1 MFSCLSL
8 LLLATGILAN
18 DGEQI
23 AGPSDPTQFD
33 SWLASIKAWREQT
46 RSQTHYNDSIYS
58 VPELLWTQTSFIQPQ
73 MHPYDL
79 FFYDP
84 VAHEYTVDRYL
95 KDVTTRYGG
104 IDSVLIWPTC
114 TFPVL
119 LLGGPREQFICY
131 WALQLGQHI
140 FFSVAGR
147 HTNILQTPT

>member
-1 MFSCLSL
+1 MSF
-8 LLLATGILAN
+8 LLLATGIHAN
-18 DGEQI
+18 EKEQI
-23 AGPSDPTQFD
+23 AGPSDPSQFN

-58 VPELLWTQTSFIQPQ
+58 VPALLWTQTSYIQPQ

-114 TFPVL
+114 MFPVL
-119 LLGGPREQFICY
+119 YWGALQAICLLLGPLLGAQ
-131 WALQLGQHI
+131 QLGQHI
-140 FFSVAGR
+140 FAVAAR
-147 HTNILQTPT
+147 HTNMLQTPT